1 MSHPPE
7 GLGVTRRGTTCAR
20 ASLMTLGMLLV
31 SPRPARGH
39 PNGQEDLVFGLSI
52 FAASFGLTWILT
64 VLLRRRRRVRKP
76 SQEKD

>member
-1 MSHPPE
+1 M
-7 GLGVTRRGTTCAR
+7 
-20 ASLMTLGMLLV
+20 
-31 SPRPARGH
+31 
-39 PNGQEDLVFGLSI
+39 FGLSI